1 MLIGKKVSSFVKTAL
16 FCATLGPVMGSACV
30 DGNTVERTIDRN
42 YSSQISPV
50 AFPVARHLG
59 LGDSCYGR
67 RLITIKMW
75 ASTSGGAGLATLL
88 VNGRPV
94 GVTQKLDSEVKLY
107 EFPLDLD
114 YNYMGVHLNMATMEI
129 RLAGDFY
136 VSKIAANLDYP
147 EGTDDVLQDPWANYG
162 VLLGQS
168 PNINQDLLSSVFEIN
183 QVENPFNM
191 LVFVARNASIEVERA
206 VVHFADGTHKVYGRT
221 LIPEGE
227 ARRIDNEDC
236 KLITKVVIKAQTA
249 QNCDCSTGHLELRGV
264 LPETSDFAA
273 QAL

>member
-1 MLIGKKVSSFVKTAL
+1 MLKQKGISTFLKAAIFCVS
-16 FCATLGPVMGSACV
+16 LGPVLGSACV
-30 DGNTVERTIDRN
+30 DGNSVERTIDRE

-75 ASTSGGAGLATLL
+75 ASSNGGAGLATLL
-88 VNGRPV
+88 VNGRPA
-94 GVTQKLDSEVKLY
+94 GVTQQVDSELRLY

-114 YNYMGVHLNMATMEI
+114 YIYMGVNLNMATMEI

-136 VSKIAANLDYP
+136 VSKIAADLDYP
-147 EGTDDVLQDPWANYG
+147 HGTPEVDQDPWANYG

-168 PNINQDLLSSVFEIN
+168 PNFNQDLLSSVFEVN

-221 LIPEGE
+221 LIPQGE

-236 KLITKVVIKAQTA
+236 KLITKVVVKAHTA
-249 QNCDCSTGHLELRGV
+249 QNCDCSTGYLELRGV
-264 LPETSDFAA
+264 LPDTSDFAA
-273 QAL
+273 LAL